1 MITQRGGRERAKGI
15 ATSFLNLRTCKTK
28 TTRNKIIKYQNIYT
42 FLQSFVIGGV
52 ILCCISDWTNTQ
64 LQHVDFWSRKY
75 PLPPAFG
82 QKCKNRPAASG
93 TRALFEVCVW
103 GINAHLLQPTDG
115 ILLHRLNNFQDGNSY
130 RQASRSY
137 PRRMRRPQAWNGMV
151 PRRPIAQG
159 QMPIGR
165 FVPCD

>member
-1 MITQRGGRERAKGI
+1 MLHFGLDQH
-15 ATSFLNLRTCKTK
+15 
-28 TTRNKIIKYQNIYT
+28 
-42 FLQSFVIGGV
+42 
-52 ILCCISDWTNTQ
+52 TQ

-115 ILLHRLNNFQDGNSY
+115 LTLLHRLNNFQDGNSY

-165 FVPCD
+165 FGIHFDLIDERLLNPAAPETWTIHRESTAS